1 MTEPRSRGLRRAKTA
16 QMPASSESAAPVV
29 CVDGPGGSGKGV
41 LAAALAEELGW
52 RHLDSGVLYRAVA
65 ALALAEGVDLEDEAA
80 LARLAEGMDAE
91 AEGERLKL
99 NGADRTKD
107 IRQERVAKA
116 ASAVAR
122 HPRVRAAVLQQQRS
136 ARRPPGL
143 VADGRD
149 MGTVVFPDAELK
161 VYLDASPEERAR
173 RRHKQLRNEGLRV
186 SFAAVLAGIKE
197 RDRRDSRRATSPLR
211 PAEDAVVI
219 DSTAMSI
226 DAVLRSVLSLVRQ
239 HRGGA

>member
-1 MTEPRSRGLRRAKTA
+1 MSAD
-16 QMPASSESAAPVV
+16 SESAAPVI

-41 LAAALAEELGW
+41 LAAALAARLGW

-65 ALALAEGVDLEDEAA
+65 ALALAAGTDLEDEAA
-80 LARLAEGMDAE
+80 LIRLAEGMDAE
-91 AEGERLKL
+91 TEGGRLRL

-122 HPRVRAAVLQQQRS
+122 HPRVRAAVLQQQRN
-136 ARRPPGL
+136 AKRPPGL

-149 MGTVVFPDAELK
+149 MGTVVFPEAELK
-161 VYLDASPEERAR
+161 VYLDASPEERAH
-173 RRHKQLRNEGLRV
+173 RRHKQLRNQGLHV
-186 SFAAVLAGIKE
+186 SFATVLAGIRE
-197 RDRRDSRRATSPLR
+197 RDRRDSRRVTSPLR

-219 DSTAMSI
+219 DSTDMSI